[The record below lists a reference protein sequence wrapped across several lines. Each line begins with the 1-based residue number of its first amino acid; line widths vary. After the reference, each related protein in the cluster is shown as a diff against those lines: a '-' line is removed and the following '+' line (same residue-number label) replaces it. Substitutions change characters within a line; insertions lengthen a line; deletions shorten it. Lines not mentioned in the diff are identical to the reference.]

1 MPRNALLFVLV
12 ALAQLAVPAWMII
25 GHERIRSEGEVF
37 NFRTAPVDPRDP
49 FRGEYVRLEFE
60 AENGNWPAPRTG
72 VEAYT
77 NQRAFAVLGTDSAGH
92 AVVQALTTE
101 RPISGAYVDI
111 YYTSFDTSTV
121 TRIDLP
127 FDRYYLEE
135 GDGKKTEDML
145 LPQWNDGVVSQPLP
159 AHAVVRILNG
169 KAVIT
174 DLVVGD
180 KSIHEWLKETL
191 RNTPVA
197 DPVPEPVEEPTAEP
211 TSEPAGS

>member
-1 MPRNALLFVLV
+1 MPRKVLLFLLV
-12 ALAQLAVPAWMII
+12 ALAQLAVPAWMLI
-25 GHERIRSEGEVF
+25 GHERVRSEGEVF
-37 NFRTAPVDPRDP
+37 KFRTAPVDPRDP

-77 NQRAFAVLGTDSAGH
+77 NQRAFAVLAADSAGF
-92 AVVQALTTE
+92 AVVQGLTTE
-101 RPISGAYVDI
+101 RPTSGAYVDI

-121 TRIDLP
+121 FRIDLP

-135 GDGKKTEDML
+135 GDGQKTEAML
-145 LPQWNDGVVSQPLP
+145 TPQWNDGVVSQPLP
-159 AHAVVRILNG
+159 AHAVVRILDG

-180 KSIHEWLKETL
+180 KSIHEWLKDAP
-191 RNTPVA
+191 RSAPVT
-197 DPVPEPVEEPTAEP
+197 DPIPAPIAEPVWDTISA
-211 TSEPAGS
+211 PAGS